1 MPELRILLLQIVV
14 VCSVSRGMGWL
25 FGKMRQ
31 PRVVGE
37 IVAGVLLGPSL
48 LGWIAPSALAF
59 LFPAQ
64 WLGPLYS
71 ALNENLDKCASYA
84 ALWKATNS
92 VLVAAKRCAFSSR

>member
-1 MPELRILLLQIVV
+1 
-14 VCSVSRGMGWL
+14 MGWL
-25 FGKMRQ
+25 FGKMGQ

-48 LGWIAPSALAF
+48 LGWTPPSALAF

-71 ALNENLDKCASYA
+71 LSQGVISPTLFSMMVIMALVTTLMTSPLLSLLAREA
-84 ALWKATNS
+84 
-92 VLVAAKRCAFSSR
+92 